1 MRILYLQYTN
11 PAAYPPLQH
20 SSRILAND
28 GWKVLFLGTGS
39 HGADALEFPP
49 HPNVRVKRLPFCPAG
64 WRQKLQYVQFAFWV
78 FLWLLLWRPQW
89 IYVSDPLA
97 CPIALLL
104 SFVPGL
110 KMLYHE
116 HDSPNLNWKHHASR
130 FESFV
135 LRTRCKV
142 AERASLCVLPN
153 ERRAQCFKRETDAH
167 RLVLRVWNC
176 PALEEVSQ
184 NDLQWNQQE
193 FVIFFHGSIV
203 PSRLPATV
211 LEALKKLPDRVVL
224 RVAGY
229 QTVGH
234 AGYLQALENRA
245 RILGIGHRFT
255 ALGPFAFRSTLLDHC
270 RDASVG
276 LAFMPLRSHDMN
288 EQAMAGASNKPFDYL
303 ACGLALLISDLPE
316 WKDLFVQPGYGL
328 ACDPQDPE
336 SIARQLHWFVEHPV
350 ETRSMGARGRQRI
363 LSEWNYEKQFS
374 PVLQHLETRGVQ
386 A

>member
-153 ERRAQCFKRETDAH
+153 ERRAQRFKRETDAH
-167 RLVLRVWNC
+167 RSVLRVWNC

-184 NDLQWNQQE
+184 NGLD
-193 FVIFFHGSIV
+193 
-203 PSRLPATV
+203 
-211 LEALKKLPDRVVL
+211 D
-224 RVAGY
+224 
-229 QTVGH
+229 
-234 AGYLQALENRA
+234 A
-245 RILGIGHRFT
+245 RILVSHY
-255 ALGPFAFRSTLLDHC
+255 LDHYNTV
-270 RDASVG
+270 RLHSATG
-276 LAFMPLRSHDMN
+276 YIAP
-288 EQAMAGASNKPFDYL
+288 K
-303 ACGLALLISDLPE
+303 II
-316 WKDLFVQPGYGL
+316 WKDDRRKSLQ
-328 ACDPQDPE
+328 
-336 SIARQLHWFVEHPV
+336 
-350 ETRSMGARGRQRI
+350 TRSQIRKACRLRQERGRQAFESWSRQLPI
-363 LSEWNYEKQFS
+363 RQDKVTFEKFWR
-374 PVLQHLETRGVQ
+374 PR
-386 A
+386 